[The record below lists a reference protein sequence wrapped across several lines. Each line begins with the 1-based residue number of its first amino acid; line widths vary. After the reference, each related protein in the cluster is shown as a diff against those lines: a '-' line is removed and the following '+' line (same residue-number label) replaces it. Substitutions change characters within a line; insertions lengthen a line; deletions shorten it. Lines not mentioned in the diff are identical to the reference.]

1 VSTVAGRVAGKVALV
16 TGAGRGQGRSHCI
29 RLAEEGADIIAV
41 DICDPVATVSYP
53 MASAA
58 DLAETAAQ
66 VEALDRRCVSAAVDV
81 RDFEHLQETF
91 DRGAAELGGLDV
103 VVANAGIA
111 SYAAGHEITDAAWT
125 EMIDIDLKG
134 VWHTIK
140 AAVPRLLEQRS
151 GSIVVCASAAGLIG
165 SPGLVHYVAAKH
177 GAIGL
182 MRGFA
187 NELGSHNI
195 RVNAVC
201 PTQVDTPMIMHE
213 EIYRL
218 FRPEL
223 DDPTKEDIVEVSTEM
238 NLLPVPWVEPRDVSN
253 AVLFLASE
261 EARYVTGLA
270 MTVDAG
276 ISMKVGRDR

>member
-1 VSTVAGRVAGKVALV
+1 VTVAGRVAGKVALI
-16 TGAGRGQGRSHCI
+16 TGAGRGQGRSHAL
-29 RLAEEGADIIAV
+29 RLAEEGADVIAV
-41 DICDPVATVSYP
+41 DICAPVETVTYP
-53 MASAA
+53 MASEE
-58 DLAETAAQ
+58 DLAETARM
-66 VEALDRRCVSAAVDV
+66 VEALDRRCVSAAIDV
-81 RDFEHLQETF
+81 RDYEPLHEILE
-91 DRGAAELGGLDV
+91 RGAAELGGLDI

-111 SYAAGHEITDAAWT
+111 SYAAGHEITEAAWT

-140 AAVPRLLEQRS
+140 AATPRLLEQRS

-165 SPGLVHYVAAKH
+165 SPGLAHYVAAKH

-187 NELGSHNI
+187 NELGPHNI

-213 EIYRL
+213 EIFRM

-223 DDPTKEDIVEVSTEM
+223 ENPTKEDIVEVSTEM
-238 NLLPVPWVEPRDVSN
+238 NLLPVPWVEARDVSH
-253 AVLFLASE
+253 AVLFLASD

-276 ISMKVGRDR
+276 ISMKVGRER

>member
-1 VSTVAGRVAGKVALV
+1 MTGRVAGKTALV
-16 TGAGRGQGRSHCI
+16 TGAGRGQGRSHCV
-29 RLAEEGADIIAV
+29 RLAEEGADVIAV
-41 DICDPVATVSYP
+41 DICAAVETVDYP
-53 MASAA
+53 MASEA
-58 DLAETAAQ
+58 DLAETASQ
-66 VEALDRRCVSAAVDV
+66 VEALDRRCFAAAVDV
-81 RDFEHLQETF
+81 RDFTRLREVLDQATE
-91 DRGAAELGGLDV
+91 ELGGLDI

-111 SYAAGHEITDAAWT
+111 SFAAGHEITDSAWT

-140 AAVPRLLEQRS
+140 AAAPRLLAQRS

-165 SPGLVHYVAAKH
+165 SPGLAHYVAAKH

-182 MRGFA
+182 MRAFA
-187 NELGSHNI
+187 NELGPENI

-201 PTQVDTPMIMHE
+201 PTQVDTPMIMRE

-223 DDPTKEDIVEVSTEM
+223 ENPTREDIVEVSTGM

-253 AVLFLASE
+253 AVLFLASD

-276 ISMKVGRDR
+276 ISMKVARDR

>member
-81 RDFEHLQETF
+81 RDFAHLQETF

-223 DDPTKEDIVEVSTEM
+223 DNPTKEDIVEVSTEM

>member
-1 VSTVAGRVAGKVALV
+1 MAGRVEGKVAFV
-16 TGAGRGQGRSHCI
+16 TGAGRGQGRSHAA
-29 RLAEEGADIIAV
+29 RLAEEGADVIAF
-41 DICDPVATVSYP
+41 DLCAPVETVTYP
-53 MASAA
+53 MASEE
-58 DLAETAAQ
+58 DLAETARL
-66 VEALDRRCVSAAVDV
+66 VEAQDRRAFTAVADV
-81 RDFEHLQETF
+81 RDYDALAAALA
-91 DRGAAELGGLDV
+91 RGVEELGGLDV

-111 SYAAGHEITDAAWT
+111 SYAPGHEITEGAWR
-125 EMIDIDLKG
+125 EMIDIDLEG

-140 AAVPRLLEQRS
+140 AAAPTLLEQRS
-151 GSIVVCASAAGLIG
+151 GSIVICASAAGLIG

-187 NELGSHNI
+187 NELGPEGI

-213 EIYRL
+213 EIFGM
-218 FRPEL
+218 FRPDL
-223 DDPTKEDIVEVSTEM
+223 DNPTKEDIVEVSTNM
-238 NLLPVPWVEPRDVSN
+238 NLLPVPWVEARDVSN

-270 MTVDAG
+270 LTVDAG
-276 ISMKVGRDR
+276 ISVKVTVG